1 MVKIYIYLLILI
13 SYSTFAQSSQVA
25 KKLPQGSYLVVAA
38 FSPEHEDYAKRLTS
52 SLNKSGK
59 HTDYGFEATRKYWYV
74 YLDQLTSRDECI
86 SEYEKIRKDSSF
98 ADAWVHTIKNQAYS
112 NEPAVTTAKTE
123 PQPQK
128 EEPVSIAITEAPK
141 VEENKPELVV
151 TEVVENPAAA
161 PIVYPQTLKNTPVF
175 LSLFNLQ
182 NNEVIDGEVEVV
194 NTETSKLIAR
204 VKGNAYINLPNPGT
218 KSGNLTLISNTFGF
232 RKEQLEVNYKETQMD
247 TLRPY
252 VALVGNYYM
261 INFGLSKIHK
271 GDISTLYNVYFF
283 NDAAVMLP
291 DSKYQLN
298 SLLEMMKTSSTMKIL
313 LHGHTNGNGRG
324 KIIYMGPSQDF
335 FKITSDVVQGT
346 GSAKELSEA
355 RAETIKMW
363 LVDQGIS
370 DSRIEVKGWGGN
382 RMLHD
387 KSSSFARK
395 NIRVDVEVVDD

>member
-1 MVKIYIYLLILI
+1 MIKIYFYLVFFI
-13 SYSTFAQSSQVA
+13 SFSSLAQSSQVA
-25 KKLPQGSYLVVAA
+25 KKLPQGYYLVVAA
-38 FSPEHEDYAKRLTS
+38 FSPEHEDYARRLTT
-52 SLNKSGK
+52 SLNKNGK
-59 HTDYGFEATRKYWYV
+59 HTDYGFESTRKYWYV
-74 YLDQLTSRDECI
+74 YMDQIKSLEECI
-86 SEYEKIRKDSSF
+86 SECAKLRKDSAF
-98 ADAWVHTIKNQAYS
+98 FDAWVHNLKDQVES
-112 NEPAVTTAKTE
+112 KEPAVVKIESET
-123 PQPQK
+123 QPQK
-128 EEPVSIAITEAPK
+128 EQPATVAVTEAPK
-141 VEENKPELVV
+141 VEEKQPELVV
-151 TEVVENPAAA
+151 TEVVENPKAA

-175 LSLFNLQ
+175 LSLFNAQ

-194 NTETSKLIAR
+194 NTETAKLIGR
-204 VKGNAYINLPNPGT
+204 VKGNDYIKLPNPGT

-232 RKEQLEVNYKETQMD
+232 RKEQLEVNYKETERD

-252 VALVGNYYM
+252 VTLVGNFYM

-271 GDISTLYNVYFF
+271 GDISTLYNVYFY
-283 NDAAVMLP
+283 NDAAIMLP

-298 SLLEMMKTSSTMKIL
+298 SLLEMMKASPTMKIL

-335 FKITSDVVQGT
+335 FKITKDVVNGS

-395 NIRVDVEVVDD
+395 NIRVDVEVAED